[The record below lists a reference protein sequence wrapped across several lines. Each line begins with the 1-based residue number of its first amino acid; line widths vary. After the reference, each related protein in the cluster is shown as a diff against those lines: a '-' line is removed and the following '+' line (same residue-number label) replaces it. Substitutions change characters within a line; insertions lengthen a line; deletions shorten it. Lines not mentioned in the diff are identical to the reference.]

1 MIKKNFEGGSFAK
14 IPNELLQKNKLSA
27 EARGILCSVLSY
39 PSNFRMSRGWLMN
52 SFSLSD
58 YKLRSILKE
67 LREVGVLEDKIVRDK
82 AGAIISRELVLDIT
96 DRSKYKLQ

>member
-1 MIKKNFEGGSFAK
+1 MINKEFKGGSFAK

-52 SFSLSD
+52 SFGLSE
-58 YKLRSILKE
+58 YKVRSVLKE
-67 LREVGVLEDKIVRDK
+67 LREVGILKDVFGRDK
-82 AGAIISRELVLDIT
+82 NGAIISRELILDIS
-96 DRSKYKLQ
+96 DRKAYRL